1 MQRFLKIGKW
11 KFWTGDGPA
20 CSMAASGAGEEGASK
35 PKGAARNKKETPE
48 EKRARKKAVKT
59 ERQERRQT
67 KKAVTDNFKDED
79 LKKTRMQD
87 QSGFGVATFKYA

>member
-1 MQRFLKIGKW
+1 
-11 KFWTGDGPA
+11 
-20 CSMAASGAGEEGASK
+20 MAASGAGEEGASK